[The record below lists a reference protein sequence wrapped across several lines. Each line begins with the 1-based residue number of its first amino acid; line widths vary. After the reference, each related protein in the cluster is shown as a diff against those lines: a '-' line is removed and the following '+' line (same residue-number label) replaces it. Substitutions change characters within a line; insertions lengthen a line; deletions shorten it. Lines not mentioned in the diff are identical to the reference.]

1 MDTVRLARP
10 KDYTA
15 LKEWDEFWGDR
26 RQEMQRG
33 ELLVFDSESAGV
45 VGYLLLSRNT
55 FLNYPFIPIVCVKDT
70 HRRNG
75 VGSSLLLEAN
85 SVLSGARHFTSTE
98 PQNNAA
104 KSLFESVGFK
114 YVGELSHVNF
124 DKSAELFYVRAR
136 LILNAYDEF
145 ESNEDKVSAVD
156 LYDEYLLLGLYDTE
170 DVASRYERFVVIC

>member
-1 MDTVRLARP
+1 M
-10 KDYTA
+10 
-15 LKEWDEFWGDR
+15 
-26 RQEMQRG
+26 
-33 ELLVFDSESAGV
+33 
-45 VGYLLLSRNT
+45 
-55 FLNYPFIPIVCVKDT
+55 
-70 HRRNG
+70 
-75 VGSSLLLEAN
+75 GSSLLLEAN